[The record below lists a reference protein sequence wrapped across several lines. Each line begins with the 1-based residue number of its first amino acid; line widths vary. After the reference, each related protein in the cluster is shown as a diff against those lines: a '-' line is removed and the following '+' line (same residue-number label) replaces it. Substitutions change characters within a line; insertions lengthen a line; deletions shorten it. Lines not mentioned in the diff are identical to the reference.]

1 MDLRVISD
9 DGDVLR
15 IGLEGR
21 VVRSDT
27 VPDLAVL
34 DEVVGPQGCSRR
46 VAFDLSETTFIDT
59 RCLGWLLTIHKRFN
73 DSGGRLVHG
82 GKEVGRFAFSGPP
95 GAMGQKVTGGPSIAI
110 PATPVIGKTFGE
122 PIPTGRLTTQ
132 FTAGSVPGRYYTT
145 FSLKGGNSVTM
156 VVDVTDG

>member
-1 MDLRVISD
+1 MPWDFLVWDGGGKPFQGIDVVQD
-9 DGDVLR
+9 D
-15 IGLEGR
+15 
-21 VVRSDT
+21 
-27 VPDLAVL
+27 
-34 DEVVGPQGCSRR
+34 
-46 VAFDLSETTFIDT
+46 
-59 RCLGWLLTIHKRFN
+59 

-122 PIPTGRLTTQ
+122 PVPTGRLTTQ